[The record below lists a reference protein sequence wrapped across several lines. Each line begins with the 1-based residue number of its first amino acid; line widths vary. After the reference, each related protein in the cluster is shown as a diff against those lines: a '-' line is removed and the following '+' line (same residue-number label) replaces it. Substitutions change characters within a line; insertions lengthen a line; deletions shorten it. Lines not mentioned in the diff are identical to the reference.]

1 MMRAIA
7 GMVLLALACATPPKE
22 VQEPDLSAVRIELDS
37 VWARYSSAAVAGDA
51 DAVAQL
57 FTDSA
62 YVAEM
67 GLPIMRGNS
76 SVRAVAGEVLE
87 STRILESTIRPE
99 LTEAAGNRML
109 QFGTYKDVLQ
119 ARGQPTQVTVGHFAA
134 VLERD
139 SAAAWRVTRLFAF
152 ADSTVPQST
161 TGE

>member
-1 MMRAIA
+1 MMRAVA
-7 GMVLLALACATPPKE
+7 GMVLFALACASPPQE
-22 VQEPDLSAVRIELDS
+22 IQEPDLSVIRTELDS
-37 VWARYSSAAVAGDA
+37 VWARYSAAAVAGDA
-51 DAVAQL
+51 EAVAR
-57 FTDSA
+57 FFSDSA
-62 YVAEM
+62 YVAEL

-76 SVRAVAGEVLE
+76 AVRAVAGEVLE

-119 ARGQPTQVTVGHFAA
+119 ARGQPAQVAVGHFAA

-139 SAAAWRVTRLFAF
+139 SAATWRVSRLLAF

-161 TGE
+161 TVK